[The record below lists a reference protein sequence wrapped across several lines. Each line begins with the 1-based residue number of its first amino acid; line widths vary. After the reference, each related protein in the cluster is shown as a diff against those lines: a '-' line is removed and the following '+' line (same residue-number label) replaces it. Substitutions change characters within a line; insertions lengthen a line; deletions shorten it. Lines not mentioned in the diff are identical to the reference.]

1 MNSQK
6 YAAFFKRLVL
16 QYRECNTILN
26 HTGVYYIAKGKLML
40 HLRYNFQSS
49 DNCDTVGKVLR
60 YYRLHK
66 RYSTRELAEKVGV
79 VPATITLYEN
89 DKNPIK
95 HKTAVLLAEVLEIN
109 RKLLLD
115 DYGKFIDYPYN
126 VRLQEL
132 RESLSLS
139 QSQVAEKIGV
149 SQTAYSAWERAEK
162 TPRKQEYQ
170 KIVPLIKQ

>member
-1 MNSQK
+1 
-6 YAAFFKRLVL
+6 
-16 QYRECNTILN
+16 
-26 HTGVYYIAKGKLML
+26 ML
-40 HLRYNFQSS
+40 HLRYDFQNS

-79 VPATITLYEN
+79 VTATIALYEN

-95 HKTAVLLAEVLEIN
+95 HKTAVLLAEALEID

-126 VRLQEL
+126 VRLREL

-139 QSQVAEKIGV
+139 QSQIAEKIGV

-162 TPRKQEYQ
+162 PPRKQEYQ
-170 KIVPLIKQ
+170 KITPLIKQ